1 MTASAADIRSVLAVS
16 ETSTPGPSQ
25 AKKPQQFVTRKPEGI
40 SRELYSLIGPSAPSL
55 VAQLAKPQFKQKPN
69 LGGGSKVKWY
79 YLDFS
84 FALEWSVLTIR
95 RECRPF
101 GNSARQDSLKLRHW
115 VKSTT
120 EADEGTNFSLH
131 LRRH

>member
-16 ETSTPGPSQ
+16 ETPTPGPSQ
-25 AKKPQQFVTRKPEGI
+25 PKKPQPSATRKPEGI

-69 LGGGSKVKWY
+69 LGSVAKVKWY
-79 YLDFS
+79 YSAFLG
-84 FALEWSVLTIR
+84 ALEGSILTIH
-95 RECRPF
+95 RECRLF
-101 GNSARQDSLKLRHW
+101 RNSARQDSLELRHW

-120 EADEGTNFSLH
+120 GADEGRILF
-131 LRRH
+131 